1 MKKSEYII
9 NSIVKEISS
18 KSPSY
23 HQNNKFDFTGKGL
36 NRWKKTTTYALNLF
50 EENEI
55 DYCLI
60 KAYDIPNAYMD
71 DIDILIEN
79 KPQLNELYEK
89 LLKLNFKF
97 THVPFNDNMK
107 ISARNNE
114 LNIEIDFYP
123 DAKWGDLRYA
133 KPNLISNNKR
143 MNQKHGINAI
153 TPKAEHEIYMIASHA
168 YGHVRTNL
176 LEVLNTIKIIIDE
189 EPDFVEIIQ
198 LAEKFHM
205 QNPTLVL
212 LSLANNFMIEFG
224 ITSIDKKYFEKL
236 KNISNR
242 YFVNIS
248 NKKFGIDDF
257 PFKYSMFN
265 LISSS
270 LDKFTASNLDETAIK
285 TDELSGFIK
294 HNRMANAI
302 YTRFLSNHYG
312 NYIPD
317 KISS

>member
-1 MKKSEYII
+1 MKNSDYII
-9 NSIVKEISS
+9 NSIVKEISN
-18 KSPSY
+18 KNLSY
-23 HQNNKFDFTGKGL
+23 NQNNKFDFTGKGL
-36 NRWKKTTTYALNLF
+36 DRWKRTTSYALNLF
-50 EENEI
+50 KDNEI

-71 DIDILIEN
+71 DIDILIED
-79 KPQLNELYEK
+79 KPQLSKLYDK

-114 LNIEIDFYP
+114 LDVEIDFYP

-133 KPNLISNNKR
+133 KPNFISKHKR
-143 MNQKHGINAI
+143 MNKKHGIDAM

-189 EPDFVEIIQ
+189 DPDFEEIIQ
-198 LAEKFHM
+198 LAEKFHL

-224 ITSIDKKYFEKL
+224 VSSIEKKYLDKL
-236 KNISNR
+236 KNISNKH
-242 YFVNIS
+242 FIDIS
-248 NKKFGIDDF
+248 NKKFGINDF

-265 LISSS
+265 LVSSS
-270 LDKFTASNLDETAIK
+270 IDKFTANNLDETAVK
-285 TDELSGFIK
+285 TDELNGFIK

-302 YTRFLSNHYG
+302 YTRFLSSHYG
-312 NYIPD
+312 NYNPG
-317 KISS
+317 K

>member
-114 LNIEIDFYP
+114 LNIE
-123 DAKWGDLRYA
+123 
-133 KPNLISNNKR
+133 N
-143 MNQKHGINAI
+143 
-153 TPKAEHEIYMIASHA
+153 
-168 YGHVRTNL
+168 
-176 LEVLNTIKIIIDE
+176 
-189 EPDFVEIIQ
+189 
-198 LAEKFHM
+198 
-205 QNPTLVL
+205 
-212 LSLANNFMIEFG
+212 
-224 ITSIDKKYFEKL
+224 
-236 KNISNR
+236 
-242 YFVNIS
+242 
-248 NKKFGIDDF
+248 
-257 PFKYSMFN
+257 
-265 LISSS
+265 
-270 LDKFTASNLDETAIK
+270 
-285 TDELSGFIK
+285 
-294 HNRMANAI
+294 
-302 YTRFLSNHYG
+302 
-312 NYIPD
+312 
-317 KISS
+317 

>member
-36 NRWKKTTTYALNLF
+36 NRWKKTTSYALNLF
-50 EENEI
+50 EENKI

-79 KPQLNELYEK
+79 KPQLGELYEK

-114 LNIEIDFYP
+114 LDIEIDFYP

-143 MNQKHGINAI
+143 MNQKHGIDAI

-189 EPDFVEIIQ
+189 EPDFTEIIQ

-212 LSLANNFMIEFG
+212 LSLANNFMVEFG
-224 ITSIDKKYFEKL
+224 ITSIDKKYFKKL
-236 KNISNR
+236 KNISNK

-270 LDKFTASNLDETAIK
+270 LDKFAASNLDETAVK
-285 TDELSGFIK
+285 TDEFSGFIK

-302 YTRFLSNHYG
+302 YTRFLSSHYG
-312 NYIPD
+312 NYIPN